1 MNIGVSLLSLSLSLF
16 ANRSHSD
23 FHAFLNSFIRLCVSL
38 WLCPF
43 PCLVLH
49 KPAFIFMLKPTMPI
63 PVMFPVPCY
72 SCIVW
77 HKFCIFSHF
86 LLLGHLNACKNDVR
100 SISLLFLIYIITH
113 SLSFCGFSFS
123 FALQNLTFLFARV
136 PSSSPILHSHKDKA
150 KTVCVS
156 VQFQR
161 EMYNNFA
168 AEAILKAYVGDILI
182 SIPTWVC
189 YMY

>member
-1 MNIGVSLLSLSLSLF
+1 MPSSTPSFAHAMPLTMIMSLSMF
-16 ANRSHSD
+16 G
-23 FHAFLNSFIRLCVSL
+23 SFI
-38 WLCPF
+38 F
-43 PCLVLH
+43 T
-49 KPAFIFMLKPTMPI
+49 LKPNLEKPTTPI
-63 PVMFPVPCY
+63 PVPCY
-72 SCIVW
+72 SCFLW
-77 HKFCIFSHF
+77 HKFFIFPHF
-86 LLLGHLNACKNDVR
+86 LLFRCLQNYVR
-100 SISLLFLIYIITH
+100 SISLLFLLYIITH
-113 SLSFCGFSFS
+113 SLFSFS